1 MSRPD
6 AVYWRNTNQL
16 DSLEFTPSRLVYN
29 RIPRWILNLLILQV
43 ALGAVIACGVRM
55 TPVMGWARTLSG
67 AAKTPATQSPAP
79 QATSPQPA
87 TPKIPTAAGKSQP
100 VARVVGA
107 PTAPAAPAPAPA
119 PAATPA
125 TVVPL
130 ISAEDLADLVTF
142 VASQLIATLVVCIVA
157 LPMVRQAIRRHAGGL
172 KDVFEAIRAMAAGVA
187 PKPLTAG
194 RPGES
199 GFLALAFNDMM
210 ARLLAQRK
218 ELVEANE
225 NLERKVATRTQE
237 LREAAEKLEKMAQID
252 SLTSLANRR
261 ALIDQ
266 GERRFN
272 VAVHQNED
280 LVCLMID
287 LDNFKSVNDTLG
299 HATGDEVIRVAADT
313 LRASC
318 RPDDL
323 PARLGG
329 DEFTILMNTQGLQQ
343 ATAIAQRL
351 QDEFQRRIET
361 ALAGK
366 TVKSMPSMSIGI
378 TTLRSA
384 AAKNL
389 ADLMSHADTAL
400 YQAKNGGKARAQVY
414 TKEAA

>member
-6 AVYWRNTNQL
+6 AVYWRNTNHL

-29 RIPRWILNLLILQV
+29 RIPRWILSLLVLQV
-43 ALGAVIACGVRM
+43 VLGAVIACGVRV
-55 TPVMGWARTLSG
+55 TPVMAWARNLAG
-67 AAKTPATQSPAP
+67 AAQAPATPETPVSKPQPAAAAKPLPVVRVAGAPVTPVTPATPARPPAP
-79 QATSPQPA
+79 P
-87 TPKIPTAAGKSQP
+87 
-100 VARVVGA
+100 
-107 PTAPAAPAPAPA
+107 
-119 PAATPA
+119 TPA
-125 TVVPL
+125 TL

-142 VASQLIATLVVCIVA
+142 VGSQLVATVLVCLIA
-157 LPMVRQAIRRHAGGL
+157 LPMVRGAIHRHAGGL

-210 ARLLAQRK
+210 ARLMAQRK

-225 NLERKVATRTQE
+225 NLERKVAARTQE

-252 SLTSLANRR
+252 SLTGLANRR
-261 ALIDQ
+261 ALIEQ

-272 VAVHQNED
+272 VATAQNED

-299 HATGDEVIRVAADT
+299 HAAGDEVIRVAADT

-329 DEFTILMNTQGLQQ
+329 DEFTILMNTQGVHQ
-343 ATAIAQRL
+343 ATAIAQRI
-351 QDEFQRRIET
+351 QDEFHRRIET
-361 ALAGK
+361 ALTGK
-366 TVKSMPSMSIGI
+366 TAKSMPSMSIGI
-378 TTLRSA
+378 TSLRSA

-414 TKEAA
+414 TKDAA

>member
-6 AVYWRNTNQL
+6 AVYWRNTNHL

-29 RIPRWILNLLILQV
+29 RIPRWILGLLVLQV
-43 ALGAVIACGVRM
+43 ILGGALACAARM
-55 TPVMGWARTLSG
+55 TPVMAWTRELTG
-67 AAKTPATQSPAP
+67 AIQHAAP
-79 QATSPQPA
+79 
-87 TPKIPTAAGKSQP
+87 
-100 VARVVGA
+100 
-107 PTAPAAPAPAPA
+107 PAPAPA
-119 PAATPA
+119 TPPGKRAPAPAARTSPEPA
-125 TVVPL
+125 SP
-130 ISAEDLADLVTF
+130 ISAEDLANLLIFAGSQLVAMSLVT
-142 VASQLIATLVVCIVA
+142 LVA
-157 LPMVRQAIRRHAGGL
+157 LPIVRRAIRRHAGGL

-199 GFLALAFNDMM
+199 GFLAMAFNDMM
-210 ARLLAQRK
+210 ARIAAQRK

-225 NLERKVATRTQE
+225 NLEKKVEMRTQE

-252 SLTSLANRR
+252 VLTGLANRR
-261 ALIDQ
+261 ALMDQ
-266 GERRFN
+266 GEQRFGA
-272 VAVHQNED
+272 AVRAGQD

-299 HATGDEVIRVAADT
+299 HAMGDEVIRVAADT

-329 DEFTILMNTQGLQQ
+329 DEFTVLMATAGITQ

-351 QDEFQRRIET
+351 QDEFRRRIET
-361 ALAGK
+361 TLNGK

-378 TTLRSA
+378 TSLRSA
-384 AAKNL
+384 AAGSL
-389 ADLMSHADTAL
+389 ADLMNHADTAL
-400 YQAKNGGKARAQVY
+400 YQAKHGGKARAQVY
-414 TKEAA
+414 SRDAA